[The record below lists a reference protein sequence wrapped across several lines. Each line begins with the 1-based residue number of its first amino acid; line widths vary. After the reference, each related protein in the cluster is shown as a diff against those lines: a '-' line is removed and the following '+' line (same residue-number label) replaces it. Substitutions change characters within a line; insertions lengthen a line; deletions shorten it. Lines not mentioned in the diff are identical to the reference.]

1 MKIKLWRHGAGRA
14 ALASVVLAALTA
26 AAGCGAPGGGAPAAA
41 ESRSH
46 TLFRR
51 HCAACH
57 GPDGGGGQ
65 VGTLNVP
72 SLREPHALQYTE
84 QQIFDQISKG
94 SSRGMPPFSYTLTD
108 EEIRLLA
115 RFVREEIQGRK

>member
-1 MKIKLWRHGAGRA
+1 MKLLRPNTSRVAVYAAALSALLFAGGCGGTAGSPAAGEGRA
-14 ALASVVLAALTA
+14 
-26 AAGCGAPGGGAPAAA
+26 P
-41 ESRSH
+41 

-57 GPDGGGGQ
+57 GPDGTGGQ
-65 VGTLNVP
+65 VGALNVP
-72 SLREPHALQYTE
+72 SLRERPAADYTDQQLFE
-84 QQIFDQISKG
+84 QIYKG
-94 SSRGMPPFSYTLTD
+94 RGGMPPFSYTLTD

>member
-1 MKIKLWRHGAGRA
+1 MKLWRTRTRTNRAAFVCA
-14 ALASVVLAALTA
+14 ALASLVFAGGCGGTRGGP
-26 AAGCGAPGGGAPAAA
+26 AAGEGPA
-41 ESRSH
+41 H

-57 GPDGGGGQ
+57 GPDGTGGQ

-72 SLREPHALQYTE
+72 SLRAQPAAEYTDQQLFE
-84 QQIFDQISKG
+84 QIYKG
-94 SSRGMPPFSYTLTD
+94 RGGMPPFSYTLTD

-115 RFVREEIQGRK
+115 RFVREEIQGRR